1 MSPPKSKFEKF
12 LDLFKKK
19 PPSPNTTQSPKKD
32 YQLIAKQVYTF
43 LLKKRR
49 YVSKSTSVFTRI
61 ERLQDSI
68 PNTFTDDIE
77 ESINIGISAISYS
90 SDYPFIRTFG
100 EKTSKEQMKYLK
112 DFEITINNQQNLE
125 LYISMAT
132 YYLYKKILF
141 V

>member
-90 SDYPFIRTFG
+90 SDYTFIRTFG

>member
-19 PPSPNTTQSPKKD
+19 PPSPNTTQSPKKY